1 VICKDR
7 QTENRE
13 GALAEPR
20 MTAAEIAAWSN
31 PDQQTSLSLN
41 DATFTFQMLGPRN
54 RFIQTTGLGGALL
67 DAGAGNGS
75 SLTLRKWLAP
85 QRNDLRMYA
94 WAGEQG
100 EGFSAFEGF
109 EVGYWP
115 QHVPHFGGRAFD
127 AILCANFIE
136 HIDDPLEFIAWAVSR
151 LAPGGR
157 LYLEWPRLES
167 MNLPTNAALREV
179 GVHVTTGRYHDD
191 DTHRQNPPLAED
203 VHGKLASLG
212 MAVRESGVV
221 SIPFID
227 QQLAIHAR
235 REKELAS
242 MTMAYWS
249 HTGWCQYLVAE
260 KTP

>member
-1 VICKDR
+1 
-7 QTENRE
+7 
-13 GALAEPR
+13 LAAPLV
-20 MTAAEIAAWSN
+20 TAAHIADWCN
-31 PDQQTSLSLN
+31 PERPTILSSSE
-41 DATFTFQMLGPRN
+41 ATHSFQMLGPRN
-54 RFIQTTGLGGALL
+54 RFIQTTRSGGALL

-100 EGFSAFEGF
+100 EGFSAFVGF

-151 LAPGGR
+151 VAPGGR
-157 LYLEWPRLES
+157 LYLEWPRLDS
-167 MNLPTNAALREV
+167 INLPTSAALRDV
-179 GVHVTTGRYHDD
+179 GVHVTTGSYHDD
-191 DTHRQNPPLAED
+191 STHRQNPPLAED
-203 VHGKLASLG
+203 VRHKLAVLG
-212 MAVRESGVV
+212 MAIHESGTVK
-221 SIPFID
+221 IPFID
-227 QQLAIHAR
+227 QQMAIHAR
-235 REKELAS
+235 RENSLAS

-249 HTGWCQYLVAE
+249 YTGWCQYLVAE